1 MLENKIEEIKRTG
14 LNTNNLDENKQLSH
28 KKQNINTSVDL
39 QISAFI
45 DNNLFHSELDKIN
58 FYREIES
65 LEEREDLE
73 NIINDFK
80 EINPNISLETQ
91 NFFDLLEIKLK
102 APEYKITSIRK
113 L

>member
-1 MLENKIEEIKRTG
+1 
-14 LNTNNLDENKQLSH
+14 
-28 KKQNINTSVDL
+28 
-39 QISAFI
+39 
-45 DNNLFHSELDKIN
+45 LFHSELDKIN

-65 LEEREDLE
+65 LEDLEDLE

-80 EINPNISLETQ
+80 EINTDVSKQTQ

-102 APEYKITSIRK
+102 APDYKITSIRK